1 MSNSRTVRDAGLNPA
16 RRTKTTLVNSP
27 GCPLMKNRLLS
38 IGALCAALL
47 TGCARHYNLKLAN
60 GSIITTATKPRLEHG
75 SYHFKDGAGKDVYI
89 PASRVREIAPASMSK
104 ESEPQ
109 FKPASRP

>member
-1 MSNSRTVRDAGLNPA
+1 MIRAQTFGTELSSAQ
-16 RRTKTTLVNSP
+16 RTKTTLLNSLRR
-27 GCPLMKNRLLS
+27 PLMKIRLLS

-47 TGCARHYNLKLAN
+47 MGCARHYNLKLAN
-60 GSIITTATKPRLEHG
+60 GSVINTATKPRLENG
-75 SYHFKDGAGKDVYI
+75 SYHFKDGSGKDVYI

-104 ESEPQ
+104 ESQTQ

>member
-1 MSNSRTVRDAGLNPA
+1 
-16 RRTKTTLVNSP
+16 
-27 GCPLMKNRLLS
+27 MKNRLLS

-60 GSIITTATKPRLEHG
+60 GSVITTATKPRLENG
-75 SYHFKDGAGKDVYI
+75 SYHFKDGSGKDVYI
-89 PASRVREIAPASMSK
+89 PAMRVREIAPASMSK

-109 FKPASRP
+109 FKPTPRP